1 MNHGYL
7 PENIASAYCF
17 QTAMAT
23 MDSPQRPQRS
33 SVRHQLHLPVSL
45 KLGNRE
51 MYGQSENIS
60 ANGILLSSA
69 FLIPEGSLV
78 EMAVRLVRS
87 RPGTLLSG
95 RGKVVRAEPRE
106 TGDFALAVKLDKN
119 FDLGKESQF
128 PPAKSRVVASQRP
141 QLALAWHTET

>member
-1 MNHGYL
+1 
-7 PENIASAYCF
+7 
-17 QTAMAT
+17 MAT
-23 MDSPQRPQRS
+23 MDSPQRAQRS